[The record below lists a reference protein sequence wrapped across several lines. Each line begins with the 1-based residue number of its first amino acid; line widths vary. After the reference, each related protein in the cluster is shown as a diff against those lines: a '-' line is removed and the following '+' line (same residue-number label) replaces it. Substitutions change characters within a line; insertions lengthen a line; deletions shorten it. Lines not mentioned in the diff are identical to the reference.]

1 MARSAGIDRTEGS
14 HRQSGIEV
22 VAERVLRRV
31 SETERAKDEMK
42 NQVRISLAH
51 AAVHLYVGQTR
62 VIPTI
67 LLRLLDINRTM
78 HKYAVAERLDFEGVR
93 DGEDK
98 KMKNQVRISLAYAE
112 IIYVGKRC

>member
-1 MARSAGIDRTEGS
+1 M
-14 HRQSGIEV
+14 
-22 VAERVLRRV
+22 VAERFLRHV

-42 NQVRISLAH
+42 NQVRISLAR
-51 AAVHLYVGQTR
+51 AIHLYVGQTR

-98 KMKNQVRISLAYAE
+98 KCRNHLCWKTLLI
-112 IIYVGKRC
+112 